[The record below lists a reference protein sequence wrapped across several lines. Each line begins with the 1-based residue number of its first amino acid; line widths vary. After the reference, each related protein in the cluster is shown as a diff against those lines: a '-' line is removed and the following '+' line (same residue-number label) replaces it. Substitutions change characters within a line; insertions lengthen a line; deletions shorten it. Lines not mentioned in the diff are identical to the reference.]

1 MLSKRNDTVVYI
13 KRMGYG
19 ISDWMIDSKI
29 PVILVFGEYFDRQI
43 KMEIKPQQLL

>member
-29 PVILVFGEYFDRQI
+29 PVILVFGEYFDWR
-43 KMEIKPQQLL
+43 KNGYKNFSK